1 MTKFLRNAAL
11 AASVAATAL
20 TATPA
25 IAAPVGAA
33 TPATARAR
41 IVRPLLLTATRNLD
55 FGTIT
60 LGTVAAGGETVSM
73 NQAGTVSCGAG
84 GLTCSGTPVSATFN
98 VQGTNNQVVVITAVA
113 STLTNANDATTLS
126 FSPNAP
132 ASVTLTNS
140 GAPGT
145 NFNVGGAITIV
156 PATTDGVYT
165 GNMNVTVD
173 YQ

>member
-1 MTKFLRNAAL
+1 MTKFLHKATFAA
-11 AASVAATAL
+11 AVAAVAL
-20 TATPA
+20 TSAPA
-25 IAAPVGAA
+25 VAAPVGAS

-41 IVRPLLLTATRNLD
+41 IVRPLALTATRNLN
-55 FGTIT
+55 FGDIV

-73 NQAGTVSCGAG
+73 TQAGVVTCGSG
-84 GLTCSGTPVSATFN
+84 GLTCLGTPVSAAFN
-98 VQGTNNQVVVITAVA
+98 VQGTNNQVVQIFAVA
-113 STLTNANDATTLS
+113 TPLTNANDATTLS
-126 FSPNAP
+126 FTPNAP

-145 NFNVGGAITIV
+145 PFNVGGSIIV
-156 PATTDGVYT
+156 TPTTTDGVYS

>member
-1 MTKFLRNAAL
+1 MTKLLRNTCL
-11 AASVAATAL
+11 AASVAASAL
-20 TATPA
+20 VATPA
-25 IAAPVGAA
+25 VAAPVGAA

-60 LGTVAAGGETVSM
+60 LGTVAAGGETVAM
-73 NQAGTVSCGAG
+73 NQAGVVTCGSG
-84 GLTCSGTPVSATFN
+84 GLTCSGTPVSAAYN

-113 STLTNANDATTLS
+113 SPLTNANDGTTLS

-145 NFNVGGAITIV
+145 NFNVGGSITIV
-156 PATTDGVYT
+156 PATTDGVYS
-165 GNMNVTVD
+165 GNVNVTVD